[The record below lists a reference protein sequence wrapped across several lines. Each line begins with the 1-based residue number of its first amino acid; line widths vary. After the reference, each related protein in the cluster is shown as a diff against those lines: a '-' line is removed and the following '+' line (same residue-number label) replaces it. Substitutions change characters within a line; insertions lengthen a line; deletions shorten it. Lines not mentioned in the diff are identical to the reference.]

1 MPEVRYQVPG
11 VPPGPAR
18 GLSAFTPQLT
28 RQASGGAQR
37 YKYAVTS
44 LMGRGAIP
52 APTLNTQMQP
62 DPGDLAQAGTSRSSD
77 APPVWYPQQSYQGL
91 IAERPGA
98 GMPIAYYSPQFPG
111 RTTLL
116 PVPARDMR
124 VRYLQDSARLSRA
137 AVLNRVR
144 QLPWWPRDWHARD
157 GSGQDAPMRG
167 LSGG

>member
-11 VPPGPAR
+11 VPEGPAR
-18 GLSAFTPQLT
+18 GLSAFTPGLT
-28 RQASGGAQR
+28 RQAAGGAQR

-44 LMGRGAIP
+44 LLGRGAVP
-52 APTLNTQMQP
+52 APTVNTQMSP
-62 DPGDLAQAGTSRSSD
+62 DEGDKAQMGTARSSD
-77 APPVWYPQQSYQGL
+77 APQAWWPQQSYQAI

-98 GMPIAYYSPQFPG
+98 GMPIAYYSPQYPG

-116 PVPARDMR
+116 PVPAVDYRGI
-124 VRYLQDSARLSRA
+124 YQQESARLSRA

-144 QLPWWPRDWHARD
+144 QLPWWPRTWNARS